1 MKISQFPDGFRL
13 NSCHGFSSFS
23 FLGGKIKGILDS
35 RRDLKLRKKRL
46 KKRRKRW
53 LTQDKSGRGV
63 TLLLGTSF
71 LHINGVF

>member
-1 MKISQFPDGFRL
+1 MPF
-13 NSCHGFSSFS
+13 FSSFS

-53 LTQDKSGRGV
+53 LTKDKSGRDV
-63 TLLLGTSF
+63 TPLLETSF
-71 LHINGVF
+71 LHIKGVLVIFRR